1 MSKGTDPIV
10 TKNFVLDHA
19 DRFLSWDYCYM
30 HVKTAILGTTEASSF
45 EDIGLRTGRDSRW
58 AYKVF
63 NNARK
68 RITGRDD
75 AIDEDEL

>member
-1 MSKGTDPIV
+1 METEAIV

-30 HVKTAILGTTEASSF
+30 HVRQVVLGTVEESSF

-68 RITGRDD
+68 RITGRDN
-75 AIDEDEL
+75 APHDEE

>member
-1 MSKGTDPIV
+1 MKMETEATV

-30 HVKTAILGTTEASSF
+30 HVRHAVLGTIEGSSF

-68 RITGRDD
+68 RITEEDANDD
-75 AIDEDEL
+75 

>member
-1 MSKGTDPIV
+1 MSKATEASG
-10 TKNFVLDHA
+10 TKNFVLEQA

-30 HVKTAILGTTEASSF
+30 HIKTTVLGTTEQSSF

-75 AIDEDEL
+75 APDDEEQ

>member
-1 MSKGTDPIV
+1 MSRETNPTV

-30 HVKTAILGTTEASSF
+30 HVRHAVLGTVQGSSF

-68 RITGRDD
+68 RITKED
-75 AIDEDEL
+75 ANDEKEK

>member
-1 MSKGTDPIV
+1 
-10 TKNFVLDHA
+10 
-19 DRFLSWDYCYM
+19 M
-30 HVKTAILGTTEASSF
+30 HVRHAVLGTVEGSSF

-68 RITGRDD
+68 RITKED
-75 AIDEDEL
+75 ANDEKEK